1 MRIARLAGVTVLI
14 ASIHC
19 SAAKT
24 SEIKVLTTNGL
35 KGVLNRAGP
44 GFERETGHKLN
55 IQYGAGPLLKKR
67 IEAGDAFDVAILPLD
82 ISDLVKQGKIVADTV
97 IGRTGYGAAIRK
109 GAPKPDIGTADF
121 LRRTLLK
128 ARSVVYTAEGISG
141 TYVRGVVR
149 QLGITDEMK
158 STLRPIKTE
167 GASGPV
173 ATVAAGEADIA
184 IAGIAVILGG
194 TGVELAGWLPHELQS
209 YLVFSAGV
217 SGSAGDA
224 TAARAFVKALT
235 SPAAVEAFKSAGIE
249 AITSQSR

>member
-1 MRIARLAGVTVLI
+1 MRIAALAGVTILL
-14 ASIHC
+14 ASFQC
-19 SAAKT
+19 SAAQGA
-24 SEIKVLTTNGL
+24 EIKILTTNGL
-35 KGVLNRAGP
+35 KGVLNEVGP
-44 GFERETGHKLN
+44 GFERGTGHKLN
-55 IQYGAGPLLKKR
+55 VQYGAGPLLRKR

-82 ISDLVKQGKIVADTV
+82 IGDLVKQGKIVADTV
-97 IGRTGYGAAIRK
+97 VGRTGYGAAVRR
-109 GAPKPDIGTADF
+109 GAPKPDIATADS

-128 ARSVVYTAEGISG
+128 AKSVVYTAEGISG
-141 TYVRGVVR
+141 TYVLGLVR
-149 QLGITDEMK
+149 QLGIADEMK

-167 GASGPV
+167 GGPGPV

-224 TAARAFVKALT
+224 NAARAFVKALT
-235 SPAAVEAFKSAGIE
+235 SPAVVEAFKSAGIE
-249 AITSQSR
+249 AITSQGR